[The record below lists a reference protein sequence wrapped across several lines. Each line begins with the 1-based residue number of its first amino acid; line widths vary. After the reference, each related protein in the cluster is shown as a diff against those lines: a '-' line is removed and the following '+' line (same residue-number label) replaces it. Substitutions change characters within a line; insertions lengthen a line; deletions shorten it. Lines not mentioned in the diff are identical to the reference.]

1 MKKIASP
8 IFSRTQTAGADHQ
21 ISRTDYYQIIT
32 SALMAIIGM
41 TILSRSLSA
50 GITLVSLLVGGGF
63 LALGI
68 YRLRFVIK
76 FFRER
81 EKCSHR

>member
-1 MKKIASP
+1 MKKTASP
-8 IFSRTQTAGADHQ
+8 IFSRTHTVGADHQ

-32 SALMAIIGM
+32 SALMAIIGVI
-41 TILSRSLSA
+41 ILSRSLSS

-63 LALGI
+63 LALGL
-68 YRLRFVIK
+68 YRLKFVIK

-81 EKCSHR
+81 RKCSHR